1 METMT
6 YKDTQAHDLNQTQ
19 PTGLQAWLRPFSSR
33 LQWRLT
39 VYYALFTAVT
49 VLVLGGISVALL
61 WYLAFSSWVPN
72 SVAVDLLRLSP
83 IVARYLESTPPDSAG
98 LNNWLNEVMVGTHL
112 IIRNP
117 GGPARPGGPGGDGG
131 PSGPG
136 GAGEVGKNGDTLP
149 LPSSPTP
156 RLDEVVSLAIVDTAG
171 QVVIS
176 YPAGTFAAGAA
187 LPVSVEATASLQ
199 AALQGETDPARL
211 AARNAAGDVVATAP
225 IFGSRGQL
233 VGALFVEV
241 EMPLNESGFLQI
253 VLRQTVLPVVL
264 GVLVVGV
271 VAGVLFG
278 YFIARDLNRRL
289 RVLAGAADAWS
300 DGNFD
305 VLVTDESGDELGQL
319 AHRLNQMAVQLQ
331 TLLHTRQ
338 ELATLDERNRLARDL
353 HDAVKQQVFAT
364 AMQVGATLALFDQ
377 NPDAAKARLVETDKL
392 VRQTQQEL
400 TNLIQELRPAALK
413 DKGLT
418 TALRE
423 YVEDWSRQ
431 NAIPAEVRV
440 RGEQSMSFLMEQ
452 SLFRV
457 TQEALA
463 NIARHSGATHVEVEL
478 AWEEDQVTLSVA
490 DDGQG
495 FNPATTNG
503 KGVGLRSMRERVEA
517 VGGQISVTS
526 QPGAGTRVTVR
537 CRKTQK

>member
-1 METMT
+1 MKTM
-6 YKDTQAHDLNQTQ
+6 KQNDAQAHDLNPIQ
-19 PTGLQAWLRPFSSR
+19 PTGLQAWLKPFSGR

-39 VYYALFTAVT
+39 AYYALFTAVT
-49 VLVLGGISVALL
+49 VLVLGAISVALL

-72 SVAVDLLRLSP
+72 SVAGGLQRLSP
-83 IVARYLESTPPDSAG
+83 MVARYLESTPPDSAG
-98 LNNWLNEVMVGTHL
+98 LNNWLGEVMVGNHL
-112 IIRNP
+112 NIRNP
-117 GGPARPGGPGGDGG
+117 GGDRGPGGPDGAG
-131 PSGPG
+131 APG
-136 GAGEVGKNGDTLP
+136 GTGRTSGVEKNGP
-149 LPSSPTP
+149 PPSP
-156 RLDEVVSLAIVDTAG
+156 RLDEVMSLAVVDTAG
-171 QVVIS
+171 RVLVS
-176 YPAGTFAAGAA
+176 YPSETFTTGAA
-187 LPVSVEATASLQ
+187 LPVSAEATASFQ
-199 AALQGETDPARL
+199 AALRGETDASKL
-211 AARNAAGDVVATAP
+211 AIRDAAGNVVAAAP
-225 IFGSRGQL
+225 IFGSQGQL
-233 VGALFVEV
+233 VGVLYAEV
-241 EMPLNESGFLQI
+241 ASPLDEAGFLQI
-253 VLRQTVLPVVL
+253 VLRQTVLPVIL

-289 RVLAGAADAWS
+289 RALAGAADAWS

-305 VLVTDESGDELGQL
+305 VLVTDDSGDELGQVT
-319 AHRLNQMAVQLQ
+319 HRLNQMAVQLQ

-364 AMQVGATLALFDQ
+364 AMQVGAALALFDQ
-377 NPDAAKARLVETDKL
+377 DPAAAKARLVETDQL

-400 TNLIQELRPAALK
+400 TILIQELRPAALE

-423 YVEDWSRQ
+423 YVDDWSRQ
-431 NAIPAEVRV
+431 NNIPAEVRV

-478 AWEEDQVTLSVA
+478 AWEGDQVTLSLA
-490 DDGQG
+490 DNGHG

-517 VGGQISVTS
+517 LGGQLSVTS

-537 CRKTQK
+537 CKRMQKA